1 VPPRT
6 LTSTNAHTNSTA
18 AFKALNS
25 PLRDHGRTEAH
36 PLAATVFL
44 LADGIKKLRALD
56 AENRSLDLW
65 RGMRNLGASEA
76 FIQSGGTEFAIM
88 STTSDPTVAV
98 RYALG
103 DSSLLFKLRAD
114 SFMDR
119 GADIAFLSAFPS
131 EREYVYPPLTYLK
144 PTGKLETIHVA
155 AGEVGDGSPETS
167 ITVLEVQPH
176 VV

>member
-1 VPPRT
+1 
-6 LTSTNAHTNSTA
+6 
-18 AFKALNS
+18 
-25 PLRDHGRTEAH
+25 
-36 PLAATVFL
+36 
-44 LADGIKKLRALD
+44 
-56 AENRSLDLW
+56 
-65 RGMRNLGASEA
+65 MR
-76 FIQSGGTEFAIM
+76 
-88 STTSDPTVAV
+88 